1 MTAPATIQRSTP
13 GRHSDAPAA
22 AATTAARKY
31 LDAHTGE
38 RVTLRALG
46 CAVGMSPFHLQREF
60 KRRFGV
66 SPSEYARAR
75 RQSRFR
81 DLLRSEETVSRATYE
96 AGFGSSSRVYEGAS
110 RDLGMTPAAYR
121 RGAVGVKIRY
131 TVVRSPFGRLLVA
144 VTERGVCAVKLGD
157 NPAALEQALHEEFPR
172 AEIKR
177 VRSGDEWL
185 EELVARVATHLPDSA
200 ARDTE
205 IPFDVVGT
213 SFQWRVW
220 RALQEIPPG
229 ETRSYSEVARRIR
242 KPKAVRAVAQACAAN
257 RIAVVVPCHRV
268 IREDGTLGGYRWG
281 LDVKSRLLDAE
292 GASE

>member
-1 MTAPATIQRSTP
+1 MERPTR
-13 GRHSDAPAA
+13 GRHSNAPPGS
-22 AATTAARKY
+22 ATAAARKY
-31 LDAHTGE
+31 LDSHSSE
-38 RVTLRALG
+38 RVTLRELAR
-46 CAVGMSPFHLQREF
+46 AVGMSPFHLQREF
-60 KRRFGV
+60 KRRFGM

-96 AGFGSSSRVYEGAS
+96 AGFGSSSRVYEGAA

-121 RGAVGVKIRY
+121 RGAAGVKIRY

-157 NPAALEQALHEEFPR
+157 DAAALEQALHEEFPR
-172 AEIKR
+172 AEITR
-177 VRSGDEWL
+177 VRSGDRWL
-185 EELVARVATHLPDSA
+185 EELVARVATHLPA
-200 ARDTE
+200 GQTARDTE

-242 KPKAVRAVAQACAAN
+242 RPKAVRAVAQACAAN

-281 LDVKSRLLDAE
+281 LEVKSRLLGAE

>member
-1 MTAPATIQRSTP
+1 MTERPSHRRQSAP
-13 GRHSDAPAA
+13 PAA
-22 AATTAARKY
+22 AATTAARKH
-31 LDAHTGE
+31 LDTHAGE
-38 RVTLRALG
+38 RVTLRTLAR
-46 CAVGMSPFHLQREF
+46 AVGMSPFHLQREF

-66 SPSEYARAR
+66 SPSEYARAL

-81 DLLRSEETVSRATYE
+81 DLLRREQTVSRATYE
-96 AGFGSSSRVYEGAS
+96 AGFGSSSRVYEGGA

-121 RGAVGVKIRY
+121 RGAAGVKIRY

-144 VTERGVCAVKLGD
+144 VTDRGVCAVKLGD
-157 NPAALEQALHEEFPR
+157 DAPALEQALHEEFPR
-172 AEIKR
+172 ADIRR

-185 EELVARVATHLPDSA
+185 EQLVARVATHLPNGSV
-200 ARDTE
+200 RDME

-229 ETRSYSEVARRIR
+229 ETRSYSDVARRIR
-242 KPKAVRAVAQACAAN
+242 NPRAVRAVAQACASN

-281 LDVKSRLLDAE
+281 LEVKSRLLDAE
-292 GASE
+292 GESE